1 MTTTGFEPE
10 QGQDEEL
17 MKADDDE
24 TVSEDD
30 GDDAGDD

>member
-1 MTTTGFEPE
+1 MTTSFEAE
-10 QGQDEEL
+10 QGEDKEL

-30 GDDAGDD
+30 GDDAGDS